1 MKTLK
6 LNNLSSYK
14 LYWIELRPIKGI
26 ATLADRKRLG
36 VRWNRSLNNNMYSH
50 FVNRESAER
59 CLESLKS
66 VKLGK
71 AYEARLFTDKQ
82 FGMAEAANEY
92 AIPFTKMQNA
102 NMVVIGC

>member
-1 MKTLK
+1 MD

-36 VRWNRSLNNNMYSH
+36 ARWSNLPKSNVNLYSH
-50 FVNRESAER
+50 FINRESAER
-59 CLESLKS
+59 CLESLKR

-82 FGMAEAANEY
+82 FGMAEAADGY
-92 AIPFTKMQNA
+92 KIPFTAMQNA
-102 NMVVIGC
+102 NVVVIGC